1 MCVWV
6 VWKCWE
12 MVALTC
18 KVKLG
23 VLSFLNKNVS
33 CGCNDFWR
41 SSLKWGYQAQTVGL
55 WNVRSGFYLMHIFHR
70 HSGSCFKAI
79 KRWRS
84 TSGTCLLM
92 EYVLC
97 FVSRNREQWIGSEEV
112 CSRSVKC
119 ILWIGVCFA
128 ERMALQGL
136 SFHFCLF
143 IFVSAVMCYERQ
155 ASRTAVLSLLRTVH
169 CDLEIVNY
177 KLLTVT
183 SASETW
189 IHSQWI
195 GGCAECSESV
205 TCVLLIE
212 LLSFMHIFSISVL
225 TFSEKRVWS
234 TFRWWQSP
242 N

>member
-1 MCVWV
+1 
-6 VWKCWE
+6 

-18 KVKLG
+18 EVKLG

-55 WNVRSGFYLMHIFHR
+55 WIVRSGFYLMHIFHR

-84 TSGTCLLM
+84 ASGTCLLM

-128 ERMALQGL
+128 ESGVAGIVF
-136 SFHFCLF
+136 SF
-143 IFVSAVMCYERQ
+143 
-155 ASRTAVLSLLRTVH
+155 LSLYFCFSRVM
-169 CDLEIVNY
+169 
-177 KLLTVT
+177 
-183 SASETW
+183 
-189 IHSQWI
+189 Q
-195 GGCAECSESV
+195 
-205 TCVLLIE
+205 CVLR
-212 LLSFMHIFSISVL
+212 SINYVL
-225 TFSEKRVWS
+225 WTAGIAHWRLESAANCPLW
-234 TFRWWQSP
+234 FRNCQL
-242 N
+242 

>member
-1 MCVWV
+1 MV
-6 VWKCWE
+6 VF
-12 MVALTC
+12 TC

-70 HSGSCFKAI
+70 HSESCFKAI

-84 TSGTCLLM
+84 TSGTFLLM

-112 CSRSVKC
+112 RSRSVKC

-136 SFHFCLF
+136 SFHFCLLF
-143 IFVSAVMCYERQ
+143 LFQQSNAMRL
-155 ASRTAVLSLLRTVH
+155 AK
-169 CDLEIVNY
+169 Y
-177 KLLTVT
+177 KL
-183 SASETW
+183 
-189 IHSQWI
+189 
-195 GGCAECSESV
+195 CAMNGRHRALPSWVCSE
-205 TCVLLIE
+205 
-212 LLSFMHIFSISVL
+212 LSTVI
-225 TFSEKRVWS
+225 
-234 TFRWWQSP
+234 
-242 N
+242 